1 MLPGMSQIDIP
12 RVAQLTD
19 KLWTGGALPYRSDSA
34 RKVIDS
40 YRKVGINA
48 ILDTRAGC
56 SDAEFVQEHAPE
68 IAYFSAGV
76 IDGGQRLP
84 ESWFAVTTD
93 WVRERLLEGSGVLVH
108 CSEGLNRGPSA
119 AFAVLLTLGWD
130 PTDAIELIRD
140 KLPRATVSYAEQ
152 AVEWHQRLSL
162 TRFNIWRNNDRLSR
176 VRSIRDF

>member
-1 MLPGMSQIDIP
+1 MDLPQIP

-19 KLWTGGALPYRSDSA
+19 QLWTGGALPYRSDRA
-34 RKVIDS
+34 RSVIDT

-48 ILDTRAGC
+48 VLDTREGC
-56 SDAEFVQEHAPE
+56 SDEEFVKEHAPE
-68 IAYFSAGV
+68 IDYFNAGV

-84 ESWFAVTTD
+84 EAWFAVTTD
-93 WVRERLLEGSGVLVH
+93 WVREHLLSGSGVLVH

-130 PTDAIELIRD
+130 PTDAIELIHE

-152 AVEWHQRLSL
+152 ALEWHHRLSL
-162 TRFNIWRNNDRLSR
+162 TRFNIWRNNDRISR
-176 VRSIRDF
+176 SDNGRSI